1 MLQATVQ
8 NRVTVGDRTYY
19 GTTREKFITQTCQW
33 HISRVLPLQPQ
44 QQVRARIRMNESR
57 RRQQIFAIE
66 FLYNILMFVQ
76 HPDAAAVCFYMRA
89 GVASNDIVG
98 LLMVCRILATH
109 HVYGRLI
116 GLDVLYVQTPP
127 TIFLFVNKDRRIF
140 CTSSASRVVTR
151 HMHHEAIS
159 RAQNFVQS
167 PWRWVPPPPL
177 LLLCLLYKILLFSLL
192 LPWIRCWSAIVILMT
207 KPCDVIDGNNKSM
220 NSRRFSDVLIL
231 YIYQRETFD
240 IDSFIVLKHRQDIA
254 SVVSTFR

>member
-140 CTSSASRVVTR
+140 CLLYVPR
-151 HMHHEAIS
+151 IS
-159 RAQNFVQS
+159 RRHASYAHETLFNLLGGGSHHLRFCCCVYYTRSSFS
-167 PWRWVPPPPL
+167 PCCCRG
-177 LLLCLLYKILLFSLL
+177 YAAG
-192 LPWIRCWSAIVILMT
+192 LP
-207 KPCDVIDGNNKSM
+207 
-220 NSRRFSDVLIL
+220 
-231 YIYQRETFD
+231 
-240 IDSFIVLKHRQDIA
+240 
-254 SVVSTFR
+254 

>member
-33 HISRVLPLQPQ
+33 HISRVLSLQPQ

-57 RRQQIFAIE
+57 IRQQIFAIE

-98 LLMVCRILATH
+98 LLMVCSILATH

-159 RAQNFVQS
+159 IEHKTLFNLLGGGSHHLRFCCCVYYTRSSFS
-167 PWRWVPPPPL
+167 PCCCRG
-177 LLLCLLYKILLFSLL
+177 YAAG
-192 LPWIRCWSAIVILMT
+192 LP
-207 KPCDVIDGNNKSM
+207 
-220 NSRRFSDVLIL
+220 
-231 YIYQRETFD
+231 
-240 IDSFIVLKHRQDIA
+240 
-254 SVVSTFR
+254 